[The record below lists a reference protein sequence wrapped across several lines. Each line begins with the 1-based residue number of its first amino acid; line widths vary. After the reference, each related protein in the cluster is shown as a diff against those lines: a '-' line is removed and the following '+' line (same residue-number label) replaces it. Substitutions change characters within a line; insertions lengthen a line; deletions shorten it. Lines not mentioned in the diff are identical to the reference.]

1 MFYLERLLL
10 SMSSASTAF
19 VLVGG
24 KGTRLRSVVS
34 DRPKPMADV
43 AGRPFLEHLLDY
55 WISQGVDR
63 FVLCV
68 GYMSESISNHF
79 GEDYKGSSIE
89 YSIDQGE
96 LGTGG
101 ALSLALSRFPRS
113 GNFLVLNGD
122 TYFPIPI
129 PKLEV
134 GLRNTT
140 SDWVIGLFPST
151 DLARFTPVRTD
162 ATDRVREMGPFVG
175 DSVFGAERDFLVN
188 GGVHLAK
195 GAAFEEAS
203 RSLQAPF
210 SVEQGLMKMI
220 ETEAVRVLGLRFDV
234 DFLDIGTPDDLSRA
248 QTMPNFLA

>member
-1 MFYLERLLL
+1 
-10 SMSSASTAF
+10 MSSATTAF

-43 AGRPFLEHLLDY
+43 AGKPFLEHLLDY

-79 GEDYKGSSIE
+79 GNDYKGSGIE

-188 GGVHLAK
+188 GGVHLTK

-210 SVEQGLMKMI
+210 SVEQGLMRMI

-248 QTMPNFLA
+248 QTMPDFLA

>member
-1 MFYLERLLL
+1 
-10 SMSSASTAF
+10 MSSATTAF

-55 WISQGVDR
+55 WISQGVER

-68 GYMSESISNHF
+68 GYMSEPISNHF
-79 GEDYKGSSIE
+79 GNHYKGSGIE

-101 ALSLALSRFPRS
+101 ALSLALSRFPQP

-129 PKLEV
+129 AELEARIKN
-134 GLRNTT
+134 LT
-140 SDWVIGLFPST
+140 SDWVMGLFPST

-162 ATDRVREMGPFVG
+162 ATNRVREMGPFVG
-175 DSVFGAERDFLVN
+175 DSVFGAERDLLVN
-188 GGVHLAK
+188 GGVHLTK
-195 GAAFEEAS
+195 GAAYEEAS

-210 SVEQGLMKMI
+210 SVEQGLSRMI
-220 ETEAVRVLGLRFDV
+220 ATDKARVLGLRFDV
-234 DFLDIGTPDDLSRA
+234 NFLDIGTPADLSRA

>member
-1 MFYLERLLL
+1 
-10 SMSSASTAF
+10 MSSASTAF

-55 WISQGVDR
+55 WISQGVER

-79 GEDYKGSSIE
+79 GNDYKGSGIE

-129 PKLEV
+129 PKLEI

-151 DLARFTPVRTD
+151 DLARFIPVRTD

-175 DSVFGAERDFLVN
+175 NSDFGSERDFLVN
-188 GGVHLAK
+188 GGVHLSK

-210 SVEQGLMKMI
+210 SVEQGLSRMI
-220 ETEAVRVLGLRFDV
+220 ATDKARVLGLRFDV